1 MWKKKLREYK
11 GRNYNYSLRKK
22 LKREKKTSDD
32 FEVMLHNLTIEEIL
46 GLKLELAASHI
57 NNKLYNF
64 PIYRSIRYI
73 VKEACL
79 HFALSS
85 TRSFGDAASFLGM
98 REGDLKKEVDSFKK
112 KLTKHNVEVLRPN
125 NIDDCNQIFAR
136 DLGFVISN
144 MFFLSNIIPNRQ
156 DEIEGI
162 KIQPKD

>member
-22 LKREKKTSDD
+22 LRKEKKTSDD
-32 FEVMLHNLTIEEIL
+32 FEAMVHNLPLEELI

-64 PIYRSIRYI
+64 PVYKSLRYI

-85 TRSFGDAASFLGM
+85 TRTFGDAASFLGM
-98 REGDLKKEVDSFKK
+98 REGELRKEVNKFRID
-112 KLTKHNVEVLRPN
+112 LTEMTYDND
-125 NIDDCNQIFAR
+125 IDAI
-136 DLGFVISN
+136 
-144 MFFLSNIIPNRQ
+144 
-156 DEIEGI
+156 
-162 KIQPKD
+162 